1 MSAKTLWMYAII
13 AVLVFVG
20 AMFLGAAV
28 NQ

>member
-1 MSAKTLWMYAII
+1 MSAKTVWTYALI

>member
-1 MSAKTLWMYAII
+1 MSAKTVWTYAVI

>member
-1 MSAKTLWMYAII
+1 MSAKTVWTYALI

-20 AMFLGAAV
+20 AMFLGAAL

>member
-1 MSAKTLWMYAII
+1 MSAKTLWIYAVI

-20 AMFLGAAV
+20 AMFLGAAL

>member
-1 MSAKTLWMYAII
+1 MSAKTVWMYVMI

-20 AMFLGAAV
+20 AMFLGAAL

>member
-1 MSAKTLWMYAII
+1 MSARAIWMYVMI

-20 AMFLGAAV
+20 AMFLGAAL

>member
-1 MSAKTLWMYAII
+1 MSAKTIWMYVMI

-20 AMFLGAAV
+20 AMFLGAAL